1 MKCPHC
7 EKELRI
13 NEVVYLNLESYR
25 GSVIA
30 ATNCCGK
37 GVRVS
42 DVVRV
47 RVSPYTGDDTED
59 SWGIPIK
66 R

>member
-7 EKELRI
+7 EKELLI
-13 NEVVYLNLESYR
+13 NDVVYYNLETYR

-30 ATNCCGK
+30 TTNCCGK

-42 DVVRV
+42 DVVKI
-47 RVSPYTGDDTED
+47 RVSTYVGDETED
-59 SWGIPIK
+59 SWGHPFK
-66 R
+66 L